1 MVGQKLLYIFKHSN
15 KQNTMQTKFHLLLDR
30 SEYTSTDIIPLE
42 SMLRDYAKS
51 EGAKTFQKTSIVSIK
66 DLTSSEIEEAWIE
79 DNKYNG
85 EDVTF
90 IHWYNKHFYIIQTN

>member
-1 MVGQKLLYIFKHSN
+1 VGQKLLYIFKHLN

-30 SEYTSTDIIPLE
+30 SEYTSTDIIPLQ
-42 SMLRDYAKS
+42 SMLKDYAHS
-51 EGAKTFQKTSIVSIK
+51 EGAKTFQKTSIVSIN

>member
-42 SMLRDYAKS
+42 SMLKDYAES

-79 DNKYNG
+79 DNKYND
-85 EDVTF
+85 EDVSF